1 MLLNDYAHRQN
12 YEVVREV
19 FTMGTRGAKVR
30 PDGIL
35 KNLWG
40 IEIGLWESKDEKDD
54 IEAEIDAKQKKVIRS
69 PIFCLKTRR
78 QQSCFSAAK
87 W

>member
-40 IEIGLWESKDEKDD
+40 II
-54 IEAEIDAKQKKVIRS
+54 
-69 PIFCLKTRR
+69 T
-78 QQSCFSAAK
+78 FSQTKRNALSFRTF
-87 W
+87 